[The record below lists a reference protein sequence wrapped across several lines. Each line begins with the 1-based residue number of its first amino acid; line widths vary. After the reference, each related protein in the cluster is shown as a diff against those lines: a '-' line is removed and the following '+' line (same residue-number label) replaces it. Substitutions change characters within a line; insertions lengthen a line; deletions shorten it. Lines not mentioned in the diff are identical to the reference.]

1 MQLILTHEQ
10 ADFDA
15 VGALAAA
22 HLLYSSAL
30 PVLPRKL
37 NQNVRRF
44 INLYGSELPFVET
57 AELPGD
63 PIDGVIL
70 VDTQSLITLKNLRKE
85 AAIHVVDHHVEKTN
99 LPEHWLKTIAKV
111 GATTSILVNQLKE
124 LNVIFTP
131 TVATLMLLG
140 IYEDTGSLMYAS
152 TTVQDVYATAF
163 LLEKGADLRIL
174 SDYLN
179 SALTPG
185 QLAVA
190 DELLNNARLLP
201 IHGKKVLLSHA
212 TALDMEEE
220 ISGIAHKIRDL
231 LDPDALFLLVHTRE
245 GVRLVARSTSDE
257 IDVSQVA
264 NLFGGGGHAR
274 AAAALMHPDDPHM
287 GNPDVIFSE
296 ATNRIL
302 EHLNK
307 SIKPAVTVGKIMSKK
322 PLLITRNTSLKEA
335 LEKMKRYG
343 YEGYPVVEGKQ
354 VVGLLTRRAV
364 DRASTHKLELTAG
377 SLMDAGNVS
386 LLPDQTLEEVQ
397 DLMASTGWG
406 QIPVIDP
413 SSKEIVGIVTRTD
426 LLKNLRKL
434 SPMKSSTVNYAQKI
448 ENALTPGRLALL
460 RKVIEVANM
469 KNMPVYTVGGFVR
482 DLLLDLPS
490 HDFDIVIE
498 GDAVRIAQELS
509 AQFGGRVVSHRRF
522 GTSKWQIREI
532 RPSLAK
538 ALEIPDSMG
547 EDLPEFLD
555 LISAR
560 TEFYD
565 HPTALPTVERSNIK
579 LDLHRR
585 DFTINTLALRLDR
598 NHYGELYDHWGG
610 LNDLHNKKIR
620 VLHSLSFVDDPTRL
634 LRAVRFEQRFQFQIE
649 ARTLQLMDEAR
660 PMLRQVSGDRLRHE
674 FDLVFNETD
683 PCRIM
688 ARMMAL
694 DLLTPI
700 HPQLQWNQ
708 VQDSAIPLIRS
719 SQIEPG
725 WKLPP
730 HVGNIPL
737 ELALHW
743 SIWMTGLPL
752 LTVQE
757 ISSRFKFPAPLAAII
772 KATAELLPTMS
783 LLPGMK
789 PSGITAQL
797 ESFPEVS
804 LYTTYLYTYDQNIRN
819 IIITYIQ
826 KWKNVQPQTNGDD
839 LRNAG
844 LLPGPA
850 YKNILTALRSAYL
863 DGEITTKAEEKHLLT
878 EILAQEQ

>member
-22 HLLYSSAL
+22 HLLYGSAL
-30 PVLPRKL
+30 PVLPKKM

-44 INLYGSELPFVET
+44 INLFESELPFLEIT
-57 AELPGD
+57 DLPAD
-63 PIDGVIL
+63 PIDAIIL
-70 VDTQSLITLKNLRKE
+70 VDTQSLVTLKNLRKE
-85 AAIHVVDHHVEKTN
+85 ASIHVVDHHLEKST
-99 LPEHWLKTIAKV
+99 LPAHWVKTIEKV
-111 GATTSILVNQLKE
+111 GATTTILVNQLKE
-124 LNVIFTP
+124 MNIVFTP
-131 TVATLMLLG
+131 SIATLMLLG
-140 IYEDTGSLMYAS
+140 IYEDTGSLTYA
-152 TTVQDVYATAF
+152 TTTIKDVYAAAF
-163 LLEKGADLRIL
+163 LMEKGADLRIL

-179 SALTPG
+179 SALTPA

-190 DELLNNARLLP
+190 DELLNNTQLLS
-201 IHGKKVLLSHA
+201 IHGKKVLISRA
-212 TALDMEEE
+212 TALGMEEE

-245 GVRLVARSTSDE
+245 GIRLVARSTSDE
-257 IDVSQVA
+257 IDVSLVA

-274 AAAALMHPDDPHM
+274 AAAALLHPESSPQTNSE
-287 GNPDVIFSE
+287 GVFSE
-296 ATNRIL
+296 ATNRIVD
-302 EHLNK
+302 HLQK
-307 SIKPAVTVGKIMSKK
+307 AIKPAVTVGKIMSRK
-322 PLLITRNTSLKEA
+322 PLLISRDTSLKDA
-335 LEKMKRYG
+335 LDKMKRYG
-343 YEGYPVVEGKQ
+343 YEGYPVIDGRQ

-377 SLMDAGNVS
+377 SLMEAGNIS
-386 LLPDQTLEEVQ
+386 LVPDQTLEEVQ

-413 SSKEIVGIVTRTD
+413 TSKEIVGIVTRTD

-434 SPMKSSTVNYAQKI
+434 SPVKTSSVNYAQKI
-448 ENALTPGRLALL
+448 ENALTPGRLVLL
-460 RKVIEVANM
+460 RKVIEVANLE
-469 KNMPVYTVGGFVR
+469 NMPIYTVGGFVR
-482 DLLLDLPS
+482 DLLLERPS

-498 GDAVRIAQELS
+498 GDAVKIAQELS

-522 GTSKWQIREI
+522 GTAKWQIKEI
-532 RPSLAK
+532 RPALAK
-538 ALEIPDSMG
+538 ALNVGGSRG

-598 NHYGELYDHWGG
+598 HHYGELYDHWGG

-649 ARTLQLMDEAR
+649 ARTLQLMKEAR

-674 FDLVFNETD
+674 FDLVFKETH
-683 PCRIM
+683 PCQIM
-688 ARMMAL
+688 SRMTEL

-700 HPQLQWNQ
+700 HPKLQWN
-708 VQDSAIPLIRS
+708 VEREPSMRSISSAQP
-719 SQIEPG
+719 EPG
-725 WKLPP
+725 WNLPA

-737 ELALHW
+737 ELALQW
-743 SIWMTGLPL
+743 SIWLAGLPVK
-752 LTVQE
+752 TINE
-757 ISSRFKFPAPLAAII
+757 ISARFKFPAPLAAII
-772 KATAELLPTMS
+772 RQTAELLPCLSHM
-783 LLPGMK
+783 PGMK
-789 PSGITAQL
+789 PSGITALL
-797 ESFPEVS
+797 ESFSEVS
-804 LYTTYLYTYDQNIRN
+804 LYTAWLQSNDQGIRVL
-819 IIITYIQ
+819 ILTYIQ
-826 KWKNVQPQTNGDD
+826 NWKNTQPHINGDD
-839 LRNAG
+839 LRKAG

-863 DGEITTKAEEKHLLT
+863 DGTISSQEEEKRLLS
-878 EILAQEQ
+878 EILAQE

>member
-22 HLLYSSAL
+22 HLLFAPAL
-30 PVLPRKL
+30 PLLPRKM

-44 INLYGSELPFVET
+44 INLYRSELPFLEVT
-57 AELPGD
+57 ELPAD
-63 PIDGVIL
+63 PIDAVIL
-70 VDTQSLITLKNLRKE
+70 VDTQSLVTLKSLRKD
-85 AAIHVVDHHVEKTN
+85 AAIHVVDHHLEKTT
-99 LPEHWLKTIAKV
+99 LPANWVKTIEKV
-111 GATTSILVNQLKE
+111 GATTTILVNQLKE
-124 LNVIFTP
+124 QNSLFTP
-131 TVATLMLLG
+131 TIATLMLLG
-140 IYEDTGSLMYAS
+140 IYEDTGSLTYAA
-152 TTVQDVYATAF
+152 TTVKDVYAAAF
-163 LLEKGADLRIL
+163 LMEKGADLRIL

-179 SALTPG
+179 SALTPA

-190 DELLNNARLLP
+190 DELLNNNQLFT
-201 IHGKKVLLSHA
+201 IHGKKVLISRA
-212 TALDMEEE
+212 SAMDMEEE

-245 GVRLVARSTSDE
+245 GIRLVARSTSDE

-274 AAAALMHPDDPHM
+274 AAAALLHPDGSPQL
-287 GNPDVIFSE
+287 PSEDVFSD
-296 ATNRIL
+296 AINRIV
-302 EHLNK
+302 EHLQK
-307 SIKPAVTVGKIMSKK
+307 SIKPAVTVGKIMSRK
-322 PLLITRNTSLKEA
+322 PLLITRNTSLKDA

-343 YEGYPVVEGKQ
+343 YEGYPVIEDKQ

-386 LLPDQTLEEVQ
+386 LVPDQTLEEVQ

-413 SSKEIVGIVTRTD
+413 TSKEIVGIVTRTD

-434 SPMKSSTVNYAQKI
+434 SPMKTSTVNYAQKI
-448 ENALTPGRLALL
+448 ENVLSPVRLALL
-460 RKVIEVANM
+460 RKVIEAANL
-469 KNMPVYTVGGFVR
+469 KNMPIYTVGGFVR
-482 DLLLDLPS
+482 DLLLDRPS

-498 GDAVRIAQELS
+498 GDAVKIAQELA

-522 GTSKWQIREI
+522 GTAKWQIKEI
-532 RPSLAK
+532 RPALAN
-538 ALEIPDSMG
+538 ALNVPGSGG

-598 NHYGELYDHWGG
+598 HHYGELYDHWGG
-610 LNDLHNKKIR
+610 LNDLRNKKIR

-649 ARTLQLMDEAR
+649 PRTLQLMEEAR

-674 FDLVFNETD
+674 FDLSFKEID

-688 ARMMAL
+688 ARMMEL

-700 HPQLQWNQ
+700 HPQLRWNVEQ
-708 VQDSAIPLIRS
+708 EPAMQSIRS
-719 SQIEPG
+719 AQREPG
-725 WKLPP
+725 WNLPA
-730 HVGNIPL
+730 HVGNIQL
-737 ELALHW
+737 ELALQW
-743 SIWMTGLPL
+743 STWLAGLPVK
-752 LTVQE
+752 TVKE
-757 ISSRFKFPAPLAAII
+757 ISSRFKLPAPLAAVVQQ
-772 KATAELLPTMS
+772 TAELLPMLS
-783 LLPGMK
+783 LLPGMQ
-789 PSGITAQL
+789 PSDITAQL
-797 ESFPEVS
+797 ESFSEVS
-804 LYTTYLYTYDQNIRN
+804 LYTAWLQSNDTGIRKL
-819 IIITYIQ
+819 ILIYIQ
-826 KWKNVQPQTNGDD
+826 KWKSTQPQTNGDD
-839 LRNAG
+839 LRKAG

-850 YKNILTALRSAYL
+850 YKNVLNALRSAYL
-863 DGEITTKAEEKHLLT
+863 DGIIDSYKEEKRLLS
-878 EILAQEQ
+878 EILAQEL

>member
-22 HLLYSSAL
+22 HLLYGSAL
-30 PVLPRKL
+30 PILPRKM

-44 INLYGSELPFVET
+44 INLYESELPFLVT

-63 PIDGVIL
+63 PIDAIVL
-70 VDTQSLITLKNLRKE
+70 VDTQSLVTLKNLRKE
-85 AAIHVVDHHVEKTN
+85 AVIHVVDHHTEKLN
-99 LPEHWLKTIAKV
+99 LPAHWQKTIEKV
-111 GATTSILVNQLKE
+111 GATTTIFVHQLKE
-124 LNVIFTP
+124 QNTVFTP
-131 TVATLMLLG
+131 SVATLMLLG
-140 IYEDTGSLMYAS
+140 IYEDTGSLTYAA
-152 TTVQDVYATAF
+152 TTIKDVYAAAY
-163 LLEKGADLRIL
+163 LMEKGADLRIL

-185 QLAVA
+185 QLVVA
-190 DELLNNARLLP
+190 DELLNNARLLT
-201 IHGKKVLLSHA
+201 IHGKKVLISRA
-212 TALDMEEE
+212 SAMDMEEE

-245 GVRLVARSTSDE
+245 GIRLVARSTSDE

-274 AAAALMHPDDPHM
+274 AAAALMHPDSTSQTNSE
-287 GNPDVIFSE
+287 GAFSD
-296 ATNRIL
+296 AITLIL
-302 EHLNK
+302 DHLSK
-307 SIKPAVTVGKIMSKK
+307 FIKPSVTVGKIMSKK
-322 PLLITRNTSLKEA
+322 PLLITRNTSLKDA
-335 LEKMKRYG
+335 LDKMKRYG
-343 YEGYPVVEGKQ
+343 YEGYPVIEGRQ

-386 LLPDQTLEEVQ
+386 LVPDQTLEEVQ

-413 SSKEIVGIVTRTD
+413 TTKEIVGIVTRTD

-434 SPMKSSTVNYAQKI
+434 SPMKTSTVNYSQKI
-448 ENALTPGRLALL
+448 ENALFPGRLALL
-460 RKVIEVANM
+460 RKVIEVANL
-469 KNMPVYTVGGFVR
+469 KNMPIYTVGGFVR

-522 GTSKWQIREI
+522 GTAKWQIKEI
-532 RPSLAK
+532 RPALAK
-538 ALEIPDSMG
+538 ALNIPDSRG

-585 DFTINTLALRLDR
+585 DFTINTLALRLDHH
-598 NHYGELYDHWGG
+598 HYGELYDHWGG

-674 FDLVFNETD
+674 FDLVFKETD
-683 PCRIM
+683 PCQIM
-688 ARMMAL
+688 ARMMEL

-700 HPQLQWNQ
+700 HPQLNWSL
-708 VQDSAIPLIRS
+708 VQESSMQSIRS
-719 SQIEPG
+719 APLEPG
-725 WKLPP
+725 WNLPD

-743 SIWMTGLPL
+743 SIWLAGLP
-752 LTVQE
+752 VKPVKE
-757 ISSRFKFPAPLAAII
+757 ISSRFKFPAPLAAIVRS
-772 KATAELLPTMS
+772 TAELLPTMS

-789 PSGITAQL
+789 PSGVTAQL
-797 ESFPEVS
+797 ETFPEVS
-804 LYTTYLYTYDQNIRN
+804 LYSAYMQSNDQDIRELL
-819 IIITYIQ
+819 ITYIQ
-826 KWKNVQPQTNGDD
+826 RWKNIQPITNGDD
-839 LRNAG
+839 LRKAG

-863 DGEITTKAEEKHLLT
+863 DGKITSQAEEKSLLT
-878 EILAQEQ
+878 EILTQEQ

>member
-22 HLLYSSAL
+22 HLLNGSAL
-30 PVLPRKL
+30 PVLPKKM

-44 INLYGSELPFVET
+44 INLYESELPFLET
-57 AELPGD
+57 TELPGD
-63 PIDGVIL
+63 PIDGIIL
-70 VDTQSLITLKNLRKE
+70 VDTQSLVTLKNLRN
-85 AAIHVVDHHVEKTN
+85 AAVIHVVDHHVEKQT
-99 LPEHWLKTIAKV
+99 LPTHWLKTIEKV
-111 GATTSILVNQLKE
+111 GATTTILVHQLKE
-124 LNVIFTP
+124 MNVVFTP
-131 TVATLMLLG
+131 SLATLMLLG
-140 IYEDTGSLMYAS
+140 IYEDTGSLTYAATTVKDIYAS
-152 TTVQDVYATAF
+152 AF
-163 LLEKGADLRIL
+163 LMEKGADLRIL
-174 SDYLN
+174 SEYLN

-190 DELLNNARLLP
+190 DELLNNARLLT
-201 IHGKKVLLSHA
+201 IHGKKVLISNA
-212 TALDMEEE
+212 TALDLDEE

-245 GVRLVARSTSDE
+245 GIRLVARSTSDE

-264 NLFGGGGHAR
+264 NLFGGGGHSR
-274 AAAALMHPDDPHM
+274 AAAALMHPDGSPQT
-287 GNPDVIFSE
+287 NFEVAFSD
-296 ATNRIL
+296 ATKRIL
-302 EHLNK
+302 DHLNK
-307 SIKPAVTVGKIMSKK
+307 VIRPSVTVGKIMSKK
-322 PLLITRNTSLKEA
+322 PLLITRNTSLKDA

-343 YEGYPVVEGKQ
+343 YEGYPVVEDKQ

-377 SLMDAGNVS
+377 SLMDAGSYS

-413 SSKEIVGIVTRTD
+413 TSKEIVGIVTRTD

-434 SPMKSSTVNYAQKI
+434 SPMKSSAANYAQKI
-448 ENALTPGRLALL
+448 EDALTPGKLALL
-460 RKVIEVANM
+460 RKVIEVANL
-469 KNMPVYTVGGFVR
+469 KNMPAYTVGGFVR
-482 DLLLDLPS
+482 DLLLDRPS

-498 GDAVRIAQELS
+498 GDASRIAQELS
-509 AQFGGRVVSHRRF
+509 AQFGGRVVSHPRF
-522 GTSKWQIREI
+522 GTAKWQITEI
-532 RPSLAK
+532 RSSLAK
-538 ALEIPDSMG
+538 ALNIPGSAG

-560 TEFYD
+560 TEFYE

-585 DFTINTLALRLDR
+585 DFTINTLALRLDHH
-598 NHYGELYDHWGG
+598 HYGELYDHWGG
-610 LNDLHNKKIR
+610 LNDLHNQKIR

-674 FDLVFNETD
+674 FDLVFKEKD
-683 PCRIM
+683 PCRIL
-688 ARMMAL
+688 ARMMDL

-700 HPQLQWNQ
+700 HSQLQWNAEQ
-708 VQDSAIPLIRS
+708 KTSMQSIKNAQP
-719 SQIEPG
+719 EPG
-725 WKLPP
+725 WNLPD
-730 HVGNIPL
+730 HVGNIPV
-737 ELALHW
+737 ELALYW
-743 SIWMTGLPL
+743 SIWLAGLPL
-752 LTVQE
+752 KTVKE
-757 ISSRFKFPAPLAAII
+757 ISARFKFPAPLAAIVRS
-772 KATAELLPTMS
+772 TAELLPTIS

-789 PSGITAQL
+789 PSGITSQL

-804 LYTTYLYTYDQNIRN
+804 LYTAYLQSNDQSIRDL
-819 IIITYIQ
+819 IITYIQ
-826 KWKNVQPQTNGDD
+826 SWKNIHPITNGDD
-839 LRNAG
+839 LRKAG
-844 LLPGPA
+844 LLPGPV
-850 YKNILTALRSAYL
+850 YKNILTSLRSAYL
-863 DGEITTKAEEKHLLT
+863 DGTITSQVEEKRLLS
-878 EILAQEQ
+878 EIIAQEQ

>member
-22 HLLYSSAL
+22 HLLYPSAL
-30 PVLPRKL
+30 PVLPKRL

-44 INLYGSELPFVET
+44 INLYRTELPFVET
-57 AELPGD
+57 TELPGD
-63 PIDGVIL
+63 PIDAIIL
-70 VDTQSLITLKNLRKE
+70 VDTQSLVTLKNLRKD
-85 AAIHVVDHHVEKTN
+85 AAIHVVDHHVEKPN
-99 LPEHWLKTIAKV
+99 LPAHWVKTIEKV
-111 GATTSILVNQLKE
+111 GSTTSLFVDQLKE
-124 LNVIFTP
+124 HNTLFTASI
-131 TVATLMLLG
+131 ATLMLLG
-140 IYEDTGSLMYAS
+140 IYEDTGSLTYAA
-152 TTVQDVYATAF
+152 TTVKDVYAAAF
-163 LLEKGADLRIL
+163 LMERGADLRIL

-179 SALTPG
+179 SALTPA

-190 DELLNNARLLP
+190 DELLNNTQLLTV
-201 IHGKKVLLSHA
+201 HGKKILISRA
-212 TALDMEEE
+212 SALDMEEE

-245 GVRLVARSTSDE
+245 GIRLVARSTCDD

-274 AAAALMHPDDPHM
+274 AAAALLHPDGTPHSSSE
-287 GNPDVIFSE
+287 DVFSE
-296 ATNRIL
+296 AINRIVDSL
-302 EHLNK
+302 QK
-307 SIKPAVTVGKIMSKK
+307 AIKPAVTVGKIMSKK
-322 PLLITRNTSLKEA
+322 PLLITRNTSLKDA

-343 YEGYPVVEGKQ
+343 YEGYPVIEDRQ

-377 SLMDAGNVS
+377 SLMDAGNFS
-386 LLPDQTLEEVQ
+386 LAPDQTLEEVQ

-413 SSKEIVGIVTRTD
+413 ASKEIVGIVTRTD

-434 SPMKSSTVNYAQKI
+434 SPMKTSAVNYAQKI
-448 ENALTPGRLALL
+448 ENALSPGRLALL
-460 RKVIEVANM
+460 RKVIEAANLD
-469 KNMPVYTVGGFVR
+469 NMPIYTVGGFVR
-482 DLLLDLPS
+482 DLLLDRPS
-490 HDFDIVIE
+490 NDFDIVIE
-498 GDAVRIAQELS
+498 GDAVRIAQKLS

-522 GTSKWQIREI
+522 GTAKWQVKEI
-532 RPSLAK
+532 RSELAK
-538 ALEIPDSMG
+538 ALNTPDTRG

-598 NHYGELYDHWGG
+598 HHYGELYDHWGG

-649 ARTLQLMDEAR
+649 ERTLQLMDEAR

-674 FDLVFNETD
+674 FDLVFNESD
-683 PCRIM
+683 PCRILS
-688 ARMMAL
+688 RMMQL
-694 DLLTPI
+694 DLLSSI
-700 HPQLQWNQ
+700 HPQLRWNVEQ
-708 VQDSAIPLIRS
+708 EPSMRSIRS
-719 SQIEPG
+719 AQLEPG
-725 WKLPP
+725 WNLPA

-737 ELALHW
+737 ELALQW
-743 SIWMTGLPL
+743 AIWLAGLPAK
-752 LTVQE
+752 TVKE
-757 ISSRFKFPAPLAAII
+757 ISARFKLPAPLAGIVRS
-772 KATAELLPTMS
+772 TAELLPDLS

-804 LYTTYLYTYDQNIRN
+804 LFTAWLQCNDQGIKNLIVR
-819 IIITYIQ
+819 YIQ
-826 KWKNVQPQTNGDD
+826 KWKNTQPITNGDD
-839 LRNAG
+839 LRKAG

-850 YKNILTALRSAYL
+850 YKNILTALRSSYL
-863 DGEITTKAEEKHLLT
+863 DGTISSLEEEKKLLS
-878 EILAQEQ
+878 EILAQEL